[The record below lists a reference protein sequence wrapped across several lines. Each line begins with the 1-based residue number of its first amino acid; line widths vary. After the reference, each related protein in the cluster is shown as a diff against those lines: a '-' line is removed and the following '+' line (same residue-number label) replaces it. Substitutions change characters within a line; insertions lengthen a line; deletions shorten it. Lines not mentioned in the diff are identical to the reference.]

1 MRYNS
6 IKRLYEA
13 DDVQQMPTQQMQPA
27 QGMPAPAPIQPQSGM
42 DIPMEVA
49 EQIVV
54 KIKTQAIPQ
63 IASEQEAAKAK
74 DEVKTDEPAP
84 NAD

>member
-1 MRYNS
+1 
-6 IKRLYEA
+6 
-13 DDVQQMPTQQMQPA
+13 
-27 QGMPAPAPIQPQSGM
+27 
-42 DIPMEVA
+42 MEVA

-63 IASEQEAAKAK
+63 IAAEQETAKTK
-74 DEVKTDEPAP
+74 EEVKTDEPAP